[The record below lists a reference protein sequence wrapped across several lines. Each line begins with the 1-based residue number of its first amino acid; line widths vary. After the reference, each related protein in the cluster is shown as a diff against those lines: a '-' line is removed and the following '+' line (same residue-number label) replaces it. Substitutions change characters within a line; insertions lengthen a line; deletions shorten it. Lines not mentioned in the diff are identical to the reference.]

1 MVAAGKKERVSA
13 GTATVGLLLN
23 PLSGRIRKR
32 ERAVRDLL
40 ATIPGASCRE
50 ITHAAGIRAGVKTF
64 VEEDVDLLVIIGG
77 DGTVQGVLCELFSL
91 CPQEK
96 LPVLALIPGGT
107 TNMTGLDLG
116 CQPEP
121 EDALTQLIQCL
132 QKQVLPSFFTERHA
146 VRIEQNG
153 APAVYG
159 MFFAVGIIAHAVIFS
174 RGSIKKIGMTGEI
187 YSSLIMIGYVIGLIL
202 GRRSG
207 PWAPVR
213 MCVAGADGT
222 MYDSTCLFLFVSTL
236 NRLLL
241 GMQPYWG
248 HEPEPLHVTFV
259 RQQRKRFWNALWLLL
274 HGRGDVLK
282 EQDGYHSYNA
292 RTLELLIDDDYII
305 DGEFYRA
312 ASKNG
317 PLRISSAGP
326 LTFLVPGAGTGS

>member
-1 MVAAGKKERVSA
+1 MAAVHKKERVQA
-13 GTATVGLLLN
+13 GTAKVGLLLN

-32 ERAVRDLL
+32 GHAIHDLI
-40 ATIPGASCRE
+40 AAIPNASCRE
-50 ITHAAGIRAGVKTF
+50 ITHANGIQTEVQAF
-64 VEEDVDLLVIIGG
+64 VQEDVDLLVIIGG
-77 DGTVQGVLCELFSL
+77 DGTVQGVLCELFLL
-91 CPQEK
+91 CSPEK
-96 LPVLALIPGGT
+96 LPVLALVPGGT
-107 TNMTGLDLG
+107 TNMTGLDLDY
-116 CQPEP
+116 QSEP
-121 EDALTQLIQCL
+121 EVVLAQLARCL
-132 QKQVLPSFFTERHA
+132 QKQMRLSFLERHA
-146 VRIEQNG
+146 VCIEQNG
-153 APAVYG
+153 VPAVYG

-187 YSSLIMIGYVIGLIL
+187 YSGLIMVGYVIGLIL

-213 MCVAGADGT
+213 MRVSGADGKI
-222 MYDSTCLFLFVSTL
+222 YDSTCLFLFASTL

-282 EQDGYHSYNA
+282 ERDGYHSYNT

-305 DGEFYRA
+305 DGEFHHA

-317 PLRISSAGP
+317 PLRLSSAGP
-326 LTFLVPGAGTGS
+326 LTFLVPGAGTDS